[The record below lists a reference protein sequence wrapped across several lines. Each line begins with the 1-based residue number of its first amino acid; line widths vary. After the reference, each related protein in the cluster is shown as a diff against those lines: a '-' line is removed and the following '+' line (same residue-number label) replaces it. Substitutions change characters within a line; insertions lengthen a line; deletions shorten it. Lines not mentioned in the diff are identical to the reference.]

1 MAFQQ
6 GLSGLS
12 ASSKALDVIGNNVAN
27 ASTVGF
33 KAANAHFAD
42 VYANA
47 LNGGGALQVGIGTSV
62 AAVAQQFT
70 QGNITTTN
78 NPLDISINGSG
89 FYRMSQ
95 NGAITYTRNG
105 QFHLDN
111 NNYIVNDQNYKLT
124 GYLADASG
132 NISASTPQEIK
143 ISATDLAPVA
153 TGASLGTAFKGV
165 SAVVNLDSRS
175 TVPTTAWAPTVSPG
189 PNGLATVSANS
200 YTYSTPVQIYDSL
213 GNPHTMTY
221 YFVKTNTVPAGGGA
235 EWQVHANVD
244 GTEFSNVNL
253 GAGAGNPLKLDFDT
267 NGKLTTAMPI
277 AGVTVNLAGV
287 ATDLQA
293 AGVNQTNGAT
303 TPLIFGLDFT
313 GTTQY
318 GSVSGTN
325 SITSD
330 GYSSGRLVGLSVGGD
345 GVIQGRYSNG
355 QARDLAQV
363 VLANFQNPN
372 GLTSLGNNQWAQ
384 TAASGQPAVGT
395 PDTGSLGVLQSNSVE
410 ESNVDLT
417 GELVAM
423 ITQQRNYQAN
433 AQTIKTE
440 DSIMNTLVNLR

>member
-6 GLSGLS
+6 GLSGLA

-47 LNGGGALQVGIGTSV
+47 LNGGGAMQVGIGTSL
-62 AAVAQQFT
+62 AAVVQQFT

-78 NPLDISINGSG
+78 NPLDISINGNG
-89 FYRMSQ
+89 FFRMSQ

-111 NNYIVNDQNYKLT
+111 NNFIVNDQNYKLT

-132 NISASTPQEIK
+132 NIAATTPQEIQ

-153 TGASLGTAFKGV
+153 TGASTGTGFKGV
-165 SAVVNLDSRS
+165 KAVVNLDSRS
-175 TVPTTAWAPTVSPG
+175 TVPSTAWAPTVSPG
-189 PNGLATVSANS
+189 PNGLATVSATS

-213 GNPHTMTY
+213 GNAHTMTY
-221 YFVKTNTVPAGGGA
+221 YFLQTATPGQ
-235 EWQVHANVD
+235 WQVYANVD
-244 GTEFSNVNL
+244 GTKFSNVNL
-253 GAGAGNPLKLDFDT
+253 GAGAGNPINVNFDT
-267 NGKLTTAMPI
+267 NGKLTTPMPI
-277 AGVTVNLAGV
+277 AGVSVDLAGI
-287 ATDLQA
+287 ATDLNA
-293 AGVNQTNGAT
+293 AGVNKPNGAT
-303 TPLIFGLDFT
+303 TPLVFGLDFT

-318 GSVSGTN
+318 GSTSGTN
-325 SITSD
+325 TISSD
-330 GYSSGRLVGLSVGGD
+330 GYSSGRLVGLSVGSD
-345 GVIQGRYSNG
+345 GIVQGRYSNG
-355 QARDLAQV
+355 QARNLAQV
-363 VLANFQNPN
+363 VMATFQNPN

-384 TAASGQPAVGT
+384 TSASGQPAVGT
-395 PDTGSLGVLQSNSVE
+395 PNTGSMGVLQSNSIE

-433 AQTIKTE
+433 AQTIKTQ

>member
-6 GLSGLS
+6 GLSGLA

-47 LNGGGALQVGIGTSV
+47 LNGGGAMQVGIGTSL
-62 AAVAQQFT
+62 AAVVQQFT

-78 NPLDISINGSG
+78 NPLDISINGNG
-89 FYRMSQ
+89 FFRMSQ

-111 NNYIVNDQNYKLT
+111 SNFIVNDQNYKLT

-132 NISASTPQEIK
+132 NIAATTPQEIQ

-153 TGASLGTAFKGV
+153 TGASTGTGFKGV
-165 SAVVNLDSRS
+165 QAVVNLDSRS
-175 TVPTTAWAPTVSPG
+175 LVPSTAWAPTVSPG
-189 PNGLATVSANS
+189 PGNGLATVNATS
-200 YTYSTPVQIYDSL
+200 YTYSTPAQIYDSL
-213 GNPHTMTY
+213 GNAHTMTY
-221 YFVKTNTVPAGGGA
+221 YFLQTATPGQ
-235 EWQVHANVD
+235 WQVYANVD
-244 GTEFSNVNL
+244 GTQFSNVNL
-253 GAGAGNPLKLDFDT
+253 GAGAGNPITLNFDT

-277 AGVTVNLAGV
+277 TGVSVNLAGIT
-287 ATDLQA
+287 ADLAA
-293 AGVNQTNGAT
+293 AGVNKPNGAT
-303 TPLIFGLDFT
+303 TPLVFGLDFT
-313 GTTQY
+313 GTTQF
-318 GSVSGTN
+318 GSTSGTN
-325 SITSD
+325 TVTSD
-330 GYSSGRLVGLSVGGD
+330 GYSSGRLVGLSVGSD
-345 GVIQGRYSNG
+345 GIVQGRYSNG
-355 QARDLAQV
+355 QARNLAQV
-363 VLANFQNPN
+363 VMANFQNPN

-384 TAASGQPAVGT
+384 TSASGQPAIGT
-395 PDTGSLGVLQSNSVE
+395 PNTGSMGVLQSNSIE

-433 AQTIKTE
+433 AQTIKTQ

>member
-6 GLSGLS
+6 GLSGLA

-47 LNGGGALQVGIGTSV
+47 LNGGGAMQVGIGTSL
-62 AAVAQQFT
+62 AAVVQQFT

-78 NPLDISINGSG
+78 NPLDISINGNG
-89 FYRMSQ
+89 FFRMSQ

-111 NNYIVNDQNYKLT
+111 SNFIVNDQNYKLT

-132 NISASTPQEIK
+132 NIAATTPQEIQ

-153 TGASLGTAFKGV
+153 TGASTGTGFKGV
-165 SAVVNLDSRS
+165 QAVVNLDSRS
-175 TVPTTAWAPTVSPG
+175 LVPSTAWAPTVSPG
-189 PNGLATVSANS
+189 PAGLATVNATS
-200 YTYSTPVQIYDSL
+200 YTYSTPAQIYDSL
-213 GNPHTMTY
+213 GNAHTMTY
-221 YFVKTNTVPAGGGA
+221 YFLQTATPGQ
-235 EWQVHANVD
+235 WQVYANVD
-244 GTEFSNVNL
+244 GTQFSNVNL
-253 GAGAGNPLKLDFDT
+253 GAGAGNPITLNFDT

-277 AGVTVNLAGV
+277 TGVSVNLAGIT
-287 ATDLQA
+287 ADLTA
-293 AGVNQTNGAT
+293 AGVNKPNGAT
-303 TPLIFGLDFT
+303 TPLVFGLDFT
-313 GTTQY
+313 GTTQF
-318 GSVSGTN
+318 GSTSGTN
-325 SITSD
+325 TVTSD
-330 GYSSGRLVGLSVGGD
+330 GYSSGRLVGLSVGSD
-345 GVIQGRYSNG
+345 GIVQGRYSNG
-355 QARDLAQV
+355 QARNLAQV
-363 VLANFQNPN
+363 VMANFQNPN

-384 TAASGQPAVGT
+384 TSASGQPAIGT
-395 PDTGSLGVLQSNSVE
+395 PNTGSMGVLQSNSIE

-433 AQTIKTE
+433 AQTIKTQ